1 MVSGVDDSSIWGSG
15 ICCAFIGDTSGVSSN
30 GVRDGGVLSMK
41 SKLDKLESGL
51 VSLSDGILLFTS
63 GVDVVGDVVGES
75 AEFFFMK
82 RPSISLFCS

>member
-1 MVSGVDDSSIWGSG
+1 
-15 ICCAFIGDTSGVSSN
+15 
-30 GVRDGGVLSMK
+30 MK
-41 SKLDKLESGL
+41 SKLDKLEGGL

-75 AEFFFMK
+75 AEFFFAK